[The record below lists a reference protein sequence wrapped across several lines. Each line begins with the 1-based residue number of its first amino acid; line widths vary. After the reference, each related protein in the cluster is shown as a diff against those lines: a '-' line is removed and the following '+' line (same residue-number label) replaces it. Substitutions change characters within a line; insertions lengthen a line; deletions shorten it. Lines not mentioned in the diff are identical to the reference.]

1 MQYCSIRFERA
12 NLIFG
17 FLFAGNMRTCQKLSY
32 DRAPLR
38 QLLEAAVTA
47 YVNTT
52 HSRYEHPL
60 DLTSIFMF
68 WFIEQ
73 PYSITFVYNFSS

>member
-1 MQYCSIRFERA
+1 
-12 NLIFG
+12 
-17 FLFAGNMRTCQKLSY
+17 MRPCQKLSY

-52 HSRYEHPL
+52 HSR
-60 DLTSIFMF
+60 
-68 WFIEQ
+68 
-73 PYSITFVYNFSS
+73 

>member
-1 MQYCSIRFERA
+1 MFR
-12 NLIFG
+12 LDT
-17 FLFAGNMRTCQKLSY
+17 NMRPCQKLSY

-52 HSRYEHPL
+52 HSRY
-60 DLTSIFMF
+60 FYYF
-68 WFIEQ
+68 
-73 PYSITFVYNFSS
+73 

>member
-1 MQYCSIRFERA
+1 
-12 NLIFG
+12 
-17 FLFAGNMRTCQKLSY
+17 MRQCQKLSY

-52 HSRYEHPL
+52 HSRYTFE
-60 DLTSIFMF
+60 FN
-68 WFIEQ
+68 EQ
-73 PYSITFVYNFSS
+73 KKVITFDTKHSFFEYLLWSCTDYRIFRHAIMATSSIS

>member
-1 MQYCSIRFERA
+1 
-12 NLIFG
+12 
-17 FLFAGNMRTCQKLSY
+17 MRQCQKLSY

-52 HSRYEHPL
+52 HSRYVHR
-60 DLTSIFMF
+60 TVCSIK
-68 WFIEQ
+68 
-73 PYSITFVYNFSS
+73 FSLLLRESFKLN